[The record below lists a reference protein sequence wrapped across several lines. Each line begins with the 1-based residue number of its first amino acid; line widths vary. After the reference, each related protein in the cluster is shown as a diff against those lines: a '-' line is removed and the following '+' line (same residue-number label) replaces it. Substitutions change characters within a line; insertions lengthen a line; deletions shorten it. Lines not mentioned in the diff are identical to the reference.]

1 MLTYADVCWSMLAY
15 AGVCWRMLTYGD
27 ALMLA
32 SLHAGAKW
40 VCTGTPAPS
49 TPAAELQH
57 MYGLVA
63 ALSVQPYANADTWR
77 TLIHAPFESQVW
89 LLAYAD
95 VC

>member
-1 MLTYADVCWSMLAY
+1 
-15 AGVCWRMLTYGD
+15 MLTYGD

-32 SLHAGAKW
+32 SLHSGAKG

-63 ALSVQPYANADTWR
+63 ALSVEPYANAHTWR
-77 TLIHAPFESQVW
+77 TLIHAPFESQVCV
-89 LLAYAD
+89 LTYAD